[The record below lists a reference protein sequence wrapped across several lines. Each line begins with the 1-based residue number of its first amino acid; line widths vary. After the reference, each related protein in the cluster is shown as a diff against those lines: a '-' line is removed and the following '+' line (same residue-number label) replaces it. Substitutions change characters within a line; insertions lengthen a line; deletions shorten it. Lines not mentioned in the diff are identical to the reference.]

1 MNLAGTLWE
10 TLTMFRIENQVCHLI
25 FYMCV
30 YLTVVLQ
37 IMAIIVTNCNDQ
49 RGAPHIPTVTKG
61 QCQKGVSY
69 KILILNR

>member
-10 TLTMFRIENQVCHLI
+10 TLTMFGIENQVRHLI

-37 IMAIIVTNCNDQ
+37 IMAIIVTNRNDQ
-49 RGAPHIPTVTKG
+49 RGAPHIRTVTKG
-61 QCQKGVSY
+61 QC
-69 KILILNR
+69 